1 MQDTFDMTPTL
12 LLLEW
17 PGRRNR
23 RSGRNSAR
31 HSVQARGGDD
41 PPFPDSLGALIGHL
55 ISSFL
60 VFALLLVLTWELGYL
75 LVWLNEQQP
84 FSDED
89 MRVISVLQTWTL
101 YFDAILYA
109 SISVSSAWSFLK
121 GAFR

>member
-1 MQDTFDMTPTL
+1 
-12 LLLEW
+12 
-17 PGRRNR
+17 
-23 RSGRNSAR
+23 
-31 HSVQARGGDD
+31 
-41 PPFPDSLGALIGHL
+41 LIGHL

-60 VFALLLVLTWELGYL
+60 VFALLLVSTWELGSL

-89 MRVISVLQTWTL
+89 MRVISKLKTWTL

-109 SISVSSAWSFLK
+109 SVSVSSVWSFLK